1 VPDGQD
7 SKITTVLGHGDAVRA
22 CGFSPDGSLLVSGS
36 DDRTLKLWEVS
47 TGESGMTMVSAPH
60 GQTAALDTRHSRIL
74 AASPDAW
81 RYLGWRYFDP
91 QANRL
96 RILPAEHFGP
106 LPSE

>member
-1 VPDGQD
+1 MCMTLVNAPD
-7 SKITTVLGHGDAVRA
+7 
-22 CGFSPDGSLLVSGS
+22 
-36 DDRTLKLWEVS
+36 
-47 TGESGMTMVSAPH
+47 
-60 GQTAALDTRHSRIL
+60 GQTAALDERHNRIL
-74 AASPDAW
+74 AASPEAW